1 MRLTGLGRVLFA
13 LSFAVTGAS
22 AIVTRNFGLVWGP
35 LSEGNPWHDPLAIL
49 AGALLVATAIAL
61 LIPRTAHV
69 AALVLGAFLLLREL
83 VLQLPLV
90 VAHPLVEASWYSV
103 SENLILLAGA
113 WTIFSLL
120 PREKGALAKFRHV
133 RAGQIL
139 FALALPAIGLS
150 HFFYLG
156 LTAPLVP
163 AWLPWHTGWAYFT
176 GGAYLAAGVAMI
188 TGILAKPAT
197 ILSALQIGLLTFLV
211 WPPLM
216 LSGTITASQWG
227 EFIVSWVLTAAAWV
241 VAESYRGA
249 GWVVADWQTHEV
261 GKRSGVPAR
270 SARITR

>member
-13 LSFAVTGAS
+13 LSFAVTGAL

-139 FALALPAIGLS
+139 FALALPAIGMS
-150 HFFYLG
+150 HFFYLDQ
-156 LTAPLVP
+156 TAPLIP
-163 AWLPWHTGWAYFT
+163 LWLPFHALLAYFT
-176 GGAYLAAGVAMI
+176 GAAHIAAGVA
-188 TGILAKPAT
+188 ILFDVLPRLAAT
-197 ILSALQIGLLTFLV
+197 SEAVMVSLFTLLV
-211 WPPLM
+211 WVPTVSTHLANRFDW
-216 LSGTITASQWG
+216 SEICVSTAIAG
-227 EFIVSWVLTAAAWV
+227 AAWA
-241 VAESYRGA
+241 VAESFRG
-249 GWVVADWQTHEV
+249 
-261 GKRSGVPAR
+261 RSWNFMR
-270 SARITR
+270 SK